1 GLKQRNLN
9 FHDENILELQK
20 SAKMDFLSIF
30 YFFNKFPN
38 PSMQN
43 RNENQAEEMLHKA
56 QEQFL

>member
-1 GLKQRNLN
+1 
-9 FHDENILELQK
+9 LELQK